1 MRKHPRTW
9 QRWGLRI
16 LFLLYLAVLLRITVF
31 RPGFGQMP
39 PMQGSWNDT
48 LFAEYLPLLQNGRWL
63 RFVYLFVGNL
73 VWFVPLGMAVQC
85 RTRRRLW
92 PSAAAGLALSAIIE
106 AGQYLFGTG
115 VSELDDLVLNTAG
128 ALIGAAAVLLL
139 RRLRG
144 RGQTSAQAGEKPS
157 R

>member
-1 MRKHPRTW
+1 MHKHPRTW

-31 RPGFGQMP
+31 RPGVGQMP
-39 PMQGSWNDT
+39 LMQGSWNGT
-48 LFAEYLPLLQNGRWL
+48 LFAEYLPLLQDGRWL

-85 RTRRRLW
+85 RIRRRLW
-92 PSAAAGLALSAIIE
+92 PSAAGGLALSAFIE

-128 ALIGAAAVLLL
+128 ALIGAVAVLLL